1 MKNII
6 AITALVLAGAAT
18 TASAATVANS
28 VAERTIQQYAPNAD
42 LSQLSERQILV
53 ILNAINSDES
63 RSEVTSTVRSLVN
76 NAG

>member
-1 MKNII
+1 MKNVI
-6 AITALVLAGAAT
+6 AITALILAGAAT

-28 VAERTIQQYAPNAD
+28 VATQAIHQYAPDAD

-63 RSEVTSTVRSLVN
+63 RSEVSSTVRSLVN

>member
-42 LSQLSERQILV
+42 LSQLSE
-53 ILNAINSDES
+53 
-63 RSEVTSTVRSLVN
+63 VTSTVRSLVN